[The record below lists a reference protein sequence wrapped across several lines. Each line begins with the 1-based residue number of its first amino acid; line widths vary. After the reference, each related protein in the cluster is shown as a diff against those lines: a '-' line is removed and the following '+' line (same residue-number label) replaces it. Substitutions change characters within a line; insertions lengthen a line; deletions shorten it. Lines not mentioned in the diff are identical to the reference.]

1 MKYSLF
7 VHAKFPKMKTI
18 IVAFTAIASGT
29 FFGCSTNPVEPAI
42 KNEINI
48 SRSSITLSALQLST
62 DTFKISS
69 NISWEI
75 ISGASWLEVSKQT
88 GRGDTILGILANQP
102 NSYHIDR
109 SAKLFIRS
117 KKDSIS
123 KVITIIQEGSYI
135 PTLLSGDGSLDF
147 SDGTGTSASFNNLK
161 GIAVDLNG
169 NAYVADMNN
178 QRIRS
183 IEWPI
188 GKTSTLAGNGIL
200 GNIDGTITSATL
212 FNPYDLTLDENGN
225 IYFTSSSGTVRKIAN
240 DGSVSTFS
248 RGGNSFDEFIGVTGI
263 VYSYGYLYVAD
274 NIRNEIRRI
283 SLDGQVKTI
292 AGSGK
297 SGFDDGISTNARFNN
312 PNGLAVGPIGEI
324 YVADEGNNALRKI
337 TRDGVVTTVAGGGSR
352 GFRDGHVK
360 QAKFE
365 YVSNV
370 AVSNKNLI
378 FVADGD
384 KIRKIDADGNV
395 RTIGINGERFIE
407 SINGETAISSIA
419 CWGDRLYVALSSGSV
434 YVLNK

>member
-1 MKYSLF
+1 
-7 VHAKFPKMKTI
+7 MKTI
-18 IVAFTAIASGT
+18 IVAFTVIASFT
-29 FFGCSTNPVEPAI
+29 FFGCSTNSVEPAI

-48 SRSSITLSALQLST
+48 SRSSITLGALQLST

-69 NISWEI
+69 NINWEI
-75 ISGASWLEVSKQT
+75 ISGASWLEVAKRT
-88 GRGDTILGILANQP
+88 GKGDTILSVLANEP
-102 NSYHIDR
+102 NRYNTDR

-123 KVITIIQEGSYI
+123 KVITIIQEGSYV
-135 PTLLSGDGSLDF
+135 PTLLAGDGSLDF
-147 SDGTGTSASFNNLK
+147 SEGTGASASFNNLK

-183 IEWPI
+183 IEWPT

-212 FNPYDLTLDENGN
+212 YNPYDLTLDEYGN
-225 IYFTSSSGTVRKIAN
+225 IYFTSSSGTVRKIAK
-240 DGSVSTFS
+240 DGSVSVFS
-248 RGGNSFDEFIGVTGI
+248 DGGNSFYANDKFRGVTGI
-263 VYSYGYLYVAD
+263 VYSLGYLYVAD
-274 NIRNEIRRI
+274 FGRNEIRKI
-283 SLDGQVKTI
+283 SMDGEGTTI

-297 SGFDDGISTNARFNN
+297 SGFDDGISTKATFNY
-312 PNGLAVGPIGEI
+312 PNDLAVGPNGEI
-324 YVADEGNNALRKI
+324 YVADGWNIALRKI
-337 TRDGVVTTVAGGGSR
+337 TRDGVVTTVAGDGTQ

-365 YVSNV
+365 YVTSV

-395 RTIGINGERFIE
+395 RTIGINGRPFILPV
-407 SINGETAISSIA
+407 NGNRVISSIE
-419 CWGDRLYVALSSGSV
+419 CWGDRLYVTLQSGSV
-434 YVLNK
+434 YILDK

>member
-1 MKYSLF
+1 
-7 VHAKFPKMKTI
+7 MKTI
-18 IVAFTAIASGT
+18 IIAFTVIASCT
-29 FFGCSTNPVEPAI
+29 FFGCSTSTVEPAI

-48 SRSSITLSALQLST
+48 SRSSITLGALQLST

-75 ISGASWLEVSKQT
+75 ISGASWLEVSKQA
-88 GRGDTILGILANQP
+88 GKGDTTLSVLAIGP
-102 NSYHIDR
+102 NRYKADR

-123 KVITIIQEGSYI
+123 KVITIVQEGSYE
-135 PTLLSGDGSLDF
+135 PTLLAGDGSLGF
-147 SDGTGTSASFNNLK
+147 LDGIGTSASFNNLK
-161 GIAVDLNG
+161 GIAVDIEG
-169 NAYVADMNN
+169 NAFVADMNN

-183 IEWPI
+183 IEWPL

-200 GNIDGTITSATL
+200 GNIDGTVTSATL
-212 FNPYDLTLDENGN
+212 YNPWDLAVDENGN
-225 IYFTSSSGTVRKIAN
+225 IYFTSSSNTIRKIAK

-248 RGGNSFDEFIGVTGI
+248 LGGNSFDEFNGVTGI
-263 VYSYGYLYVAD
+263 VYSLGYLYVAD
-274 NIRNEIRRI
+274 FGRNEIRKI
-283 SLDGQVKTI
+283 SMDGQVTTI

-297 SGFDDGISTNARFNN
+297 SGFDDGISTKATFNY
-312 PNGLAVGPIGEI
+312 PNDLAIGPNGEI

-337 TRDGVVTTVAGGGSR
+337 THDGVVTTVAGDGSQ
-352 GFRDGHVK
+352 GFRDGNVK

-365 YVSNV
+365 YVTSV

>member
-1 MKYSLF
+1 
-7 VHAKFPKMKTI
+7 MKTI
-18 IVAFTAIASGT
+18 IITFTVIASCT
-29 FFGCSTNPVEPAI
+29 FFGCNTNSIEPAI

-48 SRSSITLSALQLST
+48 SRSSITLSALHLST

-75 ISGASWLEVSKQT
+75 ISGASWLEVAKQA
-88 GRGDTILGILANQP
+88 GRGDTILSVLAIEP
-102 NSYHIDR
+102 NSYHKDR

-135 PTLLSGDGSLDF
+135 PTLLAGDGSLGF

-183 IEWPI
+183 IEWPL
-188 GKTSTLAGNGIL
+188 GKVSTLAGNGIL

-212 FNPYDLTLDENGN
+212 YNPYDLAVDENGN
-225 IYFTSSSGTVRKIAN
+225 IYFTSSSNTVRKISK

-248 RGGNSFDEFIGVTGI
+248 SGGNSFYVSDEFIGVTGI
-263 VYSYGYLYVAD
+263 VYSLGYLYVAD
-274 NIRNEIRRI
+274 FDRNEIRKI
-283 SLDGQVKTI
+283 SMDGQVTI
-292 AGSGK
+292 VAGSGK
-297 SGFDDGISTNARFNN
+297 PGFDDGISTKATFNF
-312 PNGLAVGPIGEI
+312 PLDLAVGPNGEI
-324 YVADEGNNALRKI
+324 YVADGWNIALRKI
-337 TRDGVVTTVAGGGSR
+337 TRDGVVTTVAGDGSQ
-352 GFRDGHVK
+352 GFRDGNVK

-365 YVSNV
+365 YVSSV

-384 KIRKIDADGNV
+384 KIRKIDANGNV
-395 RTIGINGERFIE
+395 RTIGINGKRFIE
-407 SINGETAISSIA
+407 SLNGETAISSIA
-419 CWGDRLYVALSSGSV
+419 CWGDRLYVTLSSGSV
-434 YVLNK
+434 YVLSK